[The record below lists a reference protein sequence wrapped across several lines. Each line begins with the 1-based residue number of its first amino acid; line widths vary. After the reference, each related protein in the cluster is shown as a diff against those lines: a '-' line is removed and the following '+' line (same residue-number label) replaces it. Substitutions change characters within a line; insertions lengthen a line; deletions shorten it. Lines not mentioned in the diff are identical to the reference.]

1 MRRVAATLLLVIA
14 LAAPA
19 EGQALTVG
27 LSAYRSFGIDDL
39 DGELPLSAE
48 FRVTVPISDRFALEP
63 FIVAGSH
70 SSRRKAG
77 LEGFYGAQIR
87 QRIVPFTRKSSYAF
101 VTYGAAAYYSNYS
114 TFESPGPIIGHFG
127 LGLRLRVSEHL
138 AFRPEVH
145 LVTFHVVPIGARLV
159 AGFSAGR

>member
-19 EGQALTVG
+19 EGQELTVG

-48 FRVTVPISDRFALEP
+48 FPVTVPISDRFALEP

-87 QRIVPFTRKSSYAF
+87 QR
-101 VTYGAAAYYSNYS
+101 
-114 TFESPGPIIGHFG
+114 IIGHFG